1 MSSGFIA
8 LCRCFLSRLLHSLL
22 LGKRL
27 RSVDQSSLG
36 VLSSVDEVGVV
47 EGQLDRSVD
56 NIVDR
61 FHAQHERVVL
71 IADLVAPAAEAATRP
86 DVLLLQLRQQ
96 LGEGT
101 LALQGWSR
109 VAVVEAAVVGGDDL
123 VVGPEHL
130 GVDETLDGLGQDGL
144 LVDGLQRR
152 LGDLQHDGPVRT
164 LLRLGVLRLGAVG
177 QLQSGQLLGRVGLV
191 VGGVVGEDGGPVE
204 GAVILGEVE
213 L

>member
-1 MSSGFIA
+1 M
-8 LCRCFLSRLLHSLL
+8 L
-22 LGKRL
+22 LGKVL
-27 RSVDQSSLG
+27 GTVDQTTLI
-36 VLSSVDEVGVV
+36 VLSGVDKVRVV
-47 EGQLDRSVD
+47 EGELDGAVD
-56 NIVDR
+56 DVVDGLD
-61 FHAQHERVVL
+61 AQHERVVL
-71 IADLVAPAAEAATRP
+71 VADLVAPAAEAATRP

-191 VGGVVGEDGGPVE
+191 VGGVVGEDGRTVE
-204 GAVILGEVE
+204 GAVVLREVE

>member
-1 MSSGFIA
+1 VWWWWWWI
-8 LCRCFLSRLLHSLL
+8 RLLRLRVL
-22 LGKRL
+22 LGKVL
-27 RSVDQSSLG
+27 GTVDQTTLI
-36 VLSSVDEVGVV
+36 VLSGVDKVRVV
-47 EGQLDRSVD
+47 EGELDGAVD
-56 NIVDR
+56 DVVDGLD
-61 FHAQHERVVL
+61 AQHERVVL
-71 IADLVAPAAEAATRP
+71 VADLVAPAAEAATRP

-123 VVGPEHL
+123 VVGLEHL

-191 VGGVVGEDGGPVE
+191 VGGVVGEDGRTVE
-204 GAVILGEVE
+204 GAVVLREVE

>member
-1 MSSGFIA
+1 MWWWWWWWI
-8 LCRCFLSRLLHSLL
+8 RLLRLRVL
-22 LGKRL
+22 LGKVL
-27 RSVDQSSLG
+27 GTVDQTTLI
-36 VLSSVDEVGVV
+36 VLSGVDKVRVV
-47 EGQLDRSVD
+47 EGELDGAVD
-56 NIVDR
+56 DVVDGLD
-61 FHAQHERVVL
+61 AQHERVVL
-71 IADLVAPAAEAATRP
+71 VADLVAPAAEAATRP

-191 VGGVVGEDGGPVE
+191 VGGVVGEDGRTVE
-204 GAVILGEVE
+204 GAVVLREVE